1 MALRNRKLPRHILV
15 IRNSAMGDVAMVPH
29 ALRALREAYPDVRVT
44 VLTRPLFKPFF
55 AGLDVDF
62 LEADYAGRHKG
73 VLGLLRLAGEARRRG
88 IDAVADMHGVL
99 RSRIVG
105 LLLRLHGMPAARIDK
120 GRIEKWFRLGC
131 TNPAASPLKH
141 TVVRY
146 CDVLR
151 RLGFVFDDPQ
161 PAAKPVRP
169 NPFGEKKGVWIGFA
183 PFSAQAGKTYPED
196 LAAGLV
202 AGLSARY
209 DRVFIHSGG
218 GGEAAFAER
227 MEREHP
233 NVTALWGRVRFAGE
247 LDLIANLDC
256 VVSMDSLAMHMASLV
271 ATPSYRCG
279 APRIPRWA
287 FWVTVVRRRGWC
299 SSTCRVVPVRSTD
312 SGAASSAITAVC
324 AFRRRPFSTVWRS
337 ACRSVGRRKPAVEAG
352 GFDCLVPK
360 DNDLMKT
367 RIFLFLTLG
376 ALLAGCRNSA
386 TAPKRVRLNVEMSVS
401 AGNRAALLENLL
413 LLAEASRAEPG
424 CIGYEIYENSRDS
437 SRILIFETW
446 RDAASLEA
454 HQQTEHF
461 RLRAPR
467 NRELS
472 ETSVLSR
479 FEF

>member
-73 VLGLLRLAGEARRRG
+73 LRGLLRLAGEARRRG
-88 IDAVADMHGVL
+88 IDAVADVHGVL

-196 LAAGLV
+196 LAAELV

-271 ATPSYRCG
+271 ATPVVSVWG
-279 APRIPRWA
+279 ATHPALGFLGYGCPPEG
-287 FWVTVVRRRGWC
+287 VVQL
-299 SSTCRVVPVRSTD
+299 VVPVRSTD

-360 DNDLMKT
+360 DNDTMET

>member
-73 VLGLLRLAGEARRRG
+73 LRGLLRLAGEARRRG
-88 IDAVADMHGVL
+88 IDAVADVHGVL

-196 LAAGLV
+196 LAAELV

-271 ATPSYRCG
+271 ATPVVSVWGATHPALGFLGYGCPPEGVVQLDLPCRPCSVYGQRRCKFGDYRCM
-279 APRIPRWA
+279 RIPPQAVLDRVEECLSIRRGGGSRLLRPAGSIASCRKIMVLWKHGFSSFWHA
-287 FWVTVVRRRGWC
+287 FLAPFWRGVGAARRRRRGY
-299 SSTCRVVPVRSTD
+299 
-312 SGAASSAITAVC
+312 A
-324 AFRRRPFSTVWRS
+324 
-337 ACRSVGRRKPAVEAG
+337 
-352 GFDCLVPK
+352 
-360 DNDLMKT
+360 
-367 RIFLFLTLG
+367 
-376 ALLAGCRNSA
+376 
-386 TAPKRVRLNVEMSVS
+386 
-401 AGNRAALLENLL
+401 
-413 LLAEASRAEPG
+413 
-424 CIGYEIYENSRDS
+424 
-437 SRILIFETW
+437 
-446 RDAASLEA
+446 
-454 HQQTEHF
+454 
-461 RLRAPR
+461 
-467 NRELS
+467 
-472 ETSVLSR
+472 
-479 FEF
+479 

>member
-99 RSRIVG
+99 RSRIIG

-183 PFSAQAGKTYPED
+183 PF
-196 LAAGLV
+196 
-202 AGLSARY
+202 
-209 DRVFIHSGG
+209 
-218 GGEAAFAER
+218 
-227 MEREHP
+227 
-233 NVTALWGRVRFAGE
+233 W
-247 LDLIANLDC
+247 
-256 VVSMDSLAMHMASLV
+256 
-271 ATPSYRCG
+271 
-279 APRIPRWA
+279 
-287 FWVTVVRRRGWC
+287 RRR
-299 SSTCRVVPVRSTD
+299 
-312 SGAASSAITAVC
+312 A
-324 AFRRRPFSTVWRS
+324 RPT
-337 ACRSVGRRKPAVEAG
+337 
-352 GFDCLVPK
+352 PK
-360 DNDLMKT
+360 IWQPDWSPD
-367 RIFLFLTLG
+367 
-376 ALLAGCRNSA
+376 
-386 TAPKRVRLNVEMSVS
+386 
-401 AGNRAALLENLL
+401 
-413 LLAEASRAEPG
+413 
-424 CIGYEIYENSRDS
+424 
-437 SRILIFETW
+437 
-446 RDAASLEA
+446 
-454 HQQTEHF
+454 
-461 RLRAPR
+461 
-467 NRELS
+467 
-472 ETSVLSR
+472 
-479 FEF
+479 

>member
-1 MALRNRKLPRHILV
+1 MPRKNKKLPRHLLV
-15 IRNSAMGDVAMVPH
+15 IRTSAMGDVAMLPH
-29 ALRALREAYPDVRVT
+29 ALRALKEAYPEVKRDRCDQS
-44 VLTRPLFKPFF
+44 LFHPFF

-62 LEADYAGRHKG
+62 WISKRRRTG
-73 VLGLLRLAGEARRRG
+73 VRGCSGCCVWPARRGGGESTPWPTCTGCCVRRWSSASTCG
-88 IDAVADMHGVL
+88 GF
-99 RSRIVG
+99 
-105 LLLRLHGMPAARIDK
+105 RLHGMPAARIDK

-271 ATPSYRCG
+271 ATPVVSVWG
-279 APRIPRWA
+279 ATHPA
-287 FWVTVVRRRGWC
+287 LGFLGYG
-299 SSTCRVVPVRSTD
+299 

-360 DNDLMKT
+360 DNDTMET

>member
-105 LLLRLHGMPAARIDK
+105 LLLRLHGMPTARIDK

-271 ATPSYRCG
+271 ATPVVSVWGATHPALGFLGYGCPPEGVVQLDLPCRPCSVYGQRRCKFGDYRCM
-279 APRIPRWA
+279 RIPPQAVLDR
-287 FWVTVVRRRGWC
+287 VEECLSIRR
-299 SSTCRVVPVRSTD
+299 
-312 SGAASSAITAVC
+312 AE
-324 AFRRRPFSTVWRS
+324 
-337 ACRSVGRRKPAVEAG
+337 EAG
-352 GFDCLVPK
+352 C
-360 DNDLMKT
+360 
-367 RIFLFLTLG
+367 
-376 ALLAGCRNSA
+376 
-386 TAPKRVRLNVEMSVS
+386 
-401 AGNRAALLENLL
+401 
-413 LLAEASRAEPG
+413 
-424 CIGYEIYENSRDS
+424 
-437 SRILIFETW
+437 
-446 RDAASLEA
+446 
-454 HQQTEHF
+454 
-461 RLRAPR
+461 
-467 NRELS
+467 
-472 ETSVLSR
+472 
-479 FEF
+479 

>member
-256 VVSMDSLAMHMASLV
+256 VVSRAGLSGLRLSAGGGGAARPAVSSLFGLRTAALQ
-271 ATPSYRCG
+271 
-279 APRIPRWA
+279 
-287 FWVTVVRRRGWC
+287 VRRLPLYAHSAAGRSRPCGGVLVDP
-299 SSTCRVVPVRSTD
+299 SGGGSRPLRPAGSIASCRK
-312 SGAASSAITAVC
+312 I
-324 AFRRRPFSTVWRS
+324 
-337 ACRSVGRRKPAVEAG
+337 
-352 GFDCLVPK
+352 
-360 DNDLMKT
+360 M
-367 RIFLFLTLG
+367 
-376 ALLAGCRNSA
+376 
-386 TAPKRVRLNVEMSVS
+386 
-401 AGNRAALLENLL
+401 
-413 LLAEASRAEPG
+413 
-424 CIGYEIYENSRDS
+424 
-437 SRILIFETW
+437 IL
-446 RDAASLEA
+446 
-454 HQQTEHF
+454 
-461 RLRAPR
+461 
-467 NRELS
+467 
-472 ETSVLSR
+472 
-479 FEF
+479 

>member
-99 RSRIVG
+99 RSRIIG

-131 TNPAASPLKH
+131 TNLAASPLKH

-183 PFSAQAGKTYPED
+183 PFSAPATT
-196 LAAGLV
+196 ASSSTA
-202 AGLSARY
+202 
-209 DRVFIHSGG
+209 
-218 GGEAAFAER
+218 EAAAKR
-227 MEREHP
+227 PSP
-233 NVTALWGRVRFAGE
+233 NVWSANIPMSLRFG
-247 LDLIANLDC
+247 
-256 VVSMDSLAMHMASLV
+256 
-271 ATPSYRCG
+271 G
-279 APRIPRWA
+279 A
-287 FWVTVVRRRGWC
+287 
-299 SSTCRVVPVRSTD
+299 
-312 SGAASSAITAVC
+312 
-324 AFRRRPFSTVWRS
+324 
-337 ACRSVGRRKPAVEAG
+337 
-352 GFDCLVPK
+352 
-360 DNDLMKT
+360 
-367 RIFLFLTLG
+367 
-376 ALLAGCRNSA
+376 
-386 TAPKRVRLNVEMSVS
+386 
-401 AGNRAALLENLL
+401 
-413 LLAEASRAEPG
+413 
-424 CIGYEIYENSRDS
+424 
-437 SRILIFETW
+437 
-446 RDAASLEA
+446 
-454 HQQTEHF
+454 
-461 RLRAPR
+461 
-467 NRELS
+467 
-472 ETSVLSR
+472 SVLPESWI
-479 FEF
+479 

>member
-1 MALRNRKLPRHILV
+1 M
-15 IRNSAMGDVAMVPH
+15 
-29 ALRALREAYPDVRVT
+29 
-44 VLTRPLFKPFF
+44 
-55 AGLDVDF
+55 
-62 LEADYAGRHKG
+62 
-73 VLGLLRLAGEARRRG
+73 LRLAGEARRRG

-271 ATPSYRCG
+271 ATPVVSVWGATHPALGFLGYGCPPEGVVQLDLPCRPCSVYGQRRCKFGDYRCM
-279 APRIPRWA
+279 RISPQAVLDR
-287 FWVTVVRRRGWC
+287 VEECLSIRR
-299 SSTCRVVPVRSTD
+299 
-312 SGAASSAITAVC
+312 AE
-324 AFRRRPFSTVWRS
+324 
-337 ACRSVGRRKPAVEAG
+337 EAG
-352 GFDCLVPK
+352 C
-360 DNDLMKT
+360 
-367 RIFLFLTLG
+367 
-376 ALLAGCRNSA
+376 
-386 TAPKRVRLNVEMSVS
+386 
-401 AGNRAALLENLL
+401 
-413 LLAEASRAEPG
+413 
-424 CIGYEIYENSRDS
+424 
-437 SRILIFETW
+437 
-446 RDAASLEA
+446 
-454 HQQTEHF
+454 
-461 RLRAPR
+461 
-467 NRELS
+467 
-472 ETSVLSR
+472 
-479 FEF
+479 